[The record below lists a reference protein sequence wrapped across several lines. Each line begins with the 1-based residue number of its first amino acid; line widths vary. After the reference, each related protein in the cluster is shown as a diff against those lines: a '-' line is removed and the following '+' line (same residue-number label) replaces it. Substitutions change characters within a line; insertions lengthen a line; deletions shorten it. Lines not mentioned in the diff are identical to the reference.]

1 MKLFNAFKDI
11 LEAAITNDGTQLGAS
26 IVNIIESSVD
36 MVNRFWEISSS
47 STISHNNKIYLK
59 EF

>member
-36 MVNRFWEISSS
+36 MGESIFGKLVHHQRSS
-47 STISHNNKIYLK
+47 IIIKFI
-59 EF
+59 

>member
-1 MKLFNAFKDI
+1 MLIMKLFNAFKDI

-36 MVNRFWEISSS
+36 MVNRFLG
-47 STISHNNKIYLK
+47 N
-59 EF
+59 

>member
-1 MKLFNAFKDI
+1 MELLTHLGVLIMKLFNAFKDI

-36 MVNRFWEISSS
+36 MVNRFLG
-47 STISHNNKIYLK
+47 N
-59 EF
+59 

>member
-11 LEAAITNDGTQLGAS
+11 LEAAITNDGTQLAS

-36 MVNRFWEISSS
+36 MVNRFLG
-47 STISHNNKIYLK
+47 N
-59 EF
+59 

>member
-26 IVNIIESSVD
+26 IVNIIEGSVD
-36 MVNRFWEISSS
+36 MVIDFGKLVHHQRSS
-47 STISHNNKIYLK
+47 IIIKFI
-59 EF
+59 

>member
-26 IVNIIESSVD
+26 IVN
-36 MVNRFWEISSS
+36 
-47 STISHNNKIYLK
+47 
-59 EF
+59 

>member
-26 IVNIIESSVD
+26 ILTS
-36 MVNRFWEISSS
+36 
-47 STISHNNKIYLK
+47 
-59 EF
+59 